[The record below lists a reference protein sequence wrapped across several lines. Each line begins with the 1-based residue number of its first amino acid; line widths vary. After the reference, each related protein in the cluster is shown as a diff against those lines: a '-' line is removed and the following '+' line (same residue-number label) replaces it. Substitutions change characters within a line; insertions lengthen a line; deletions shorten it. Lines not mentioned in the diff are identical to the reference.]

1 MSDTDE
7 LTTDEALGLLHATR
21 AYWTADM
28 MHACAIELGEELEA
42 MLGRDEITEKTYE
55 AALAKLQE
63 AAQREKG
70 AWAQSQR
77 LQTEA
82 GQLMQVFGLENVL
95 ICMTRN
101 NPSVEDVV

>member
-1 MSDTDE
+1 MKKA
-7 LTTDEALGLLHATR
+7 EALDILHSTR
-21 AYWTADM
+21 AYWTAAM
-28 MHACAIELGEELEA
+28 IHACAIELGEELAA
-42 MLGRDEITEKTYE
+42 MLDREEITEETCE
-55 AALAKLQE
+55 AALTKLQE

-77 LQTEA
+77 LKQEVA
-82 GQLMQVFGLENVL
+82 ELMGVFGPENVL